1 MQALPAGGVMVAVQ
15 ATEAEVAEVLGDG
28 AEIAAVNGPSSVVIS
43 GDETAVLAAAGALKE
58 LGRKT
63 KRLVVSHAF
72 HSARMEPM
80 LAEFRAV
87 LEGVS
92 YAEPHLPIVSNLT
105 GRVASAGELRR
116 TRGTGCAEVRE
127 AVRFGDACGP
137 ELRAAGVR
145 TFLELGPDSVL
156 TAMVRENAASADVRT
171 VAALPEGWSFEQ
183 GASVPVVFLTAWYG
197 LVELG
202 ALQPGERVLVHAG
215 AGGVGMAA
223 IQIARHL
230 GAEVFATASEG
241 KWEVLRAMGL
251 DDAHIASSRTLDFER
266 KFAGGVDVVLNSLAG
281 EFIDASL
288 RLLRDG
294 GRFLEMGKTD
304 IRDGIE
310 EVAYQAYDLLAAGPD
325 RIGALLREV
334 MPLFASGVLQPLAVR
349 SFDVRR
355 APEAFR
361 FMSQAKHTGK
371 LVLRMPRRLDPDG
384 TVLITGGTGT
394 LGTLVAR
401 HLVAEHGVRNLVLVS
416 RSGGEVP
423 EGLDARV
430 VVEACDVSDREAL
443 AALLER
449 IPTPLTGV
457 VHAAGVLDDGLI
469 ESLTPERLENVLR
482 VKVDGAVNLHELTAN
497 DDLAAFVAFS
507 SIAGLLGNA
516 GQANYAAANTFLDA
530 LAAQRQEA
538 GLSGTS
544 VAWGLWEPSSGMTG
558 GLGRQ
563 DLARMRRSGIVAMSA
578 EEGLALLDAA
588 LHAGDA
594 HLAAVRFDHAELRTG
609 AQSAQGS
616 MPGMLRGLVRAP
628 VRRAAQAAAAASG
641 GQDTLVERLTG
652 LPSAEQDQA
661 LVDMVRTQ
669 AALVLGHTSAELIA
683 PEQTFKA
690 AGFDSLAAV
699 ELRNRLN
706 ATTGLQLSGALTFD
720 HPTPTALAQYLKS
733 RLLGDAPPLPTAPVA
748 AVETDEPIAIV
759 GMACRFPGGVE
770 SPEDLWRLVAEERDA
785 IADFPTDR
793 GWDLDG
799 IYDPDPESLG
809 KTYVRNGGFLD
820 SVADF
825 DAEFFGIS
833 PREALA
839 MDPQQRLLMETSWE
853 AFERA
858 GIDPAALKA
867 SATGV
872 FIGAVSQ
879 DYGPLLSRTSDA
891 VEGYRLT
898 GTTGSVASGRL
909 AYTYGF
915 EGPAV
920 TVDTACSSSLVAL
933 HLAAQA
939 LRRGECTM
947 ALAGGA
953 TIMSSPDMFIEFSR
967 QRGLSDD
974 GRCKAFADSA
984 DGTAWAE
991 GVGVL
996 VVERLSDAVRKGHRV
1011 LAVVR
1016 GSAVNQDGASNG
1028 LTAPNGPSQQRV
1040 IRQALAN
1047 AGLSTGD
1054 VDAVEAHG
1062 TGTMLGDPIEA
1073 QALIDAYGQGRT
1085 VERPL
1090 YLGSLKSNI
1099 GHAQAASG
1107 VGGVI
1112 KTVMALRAGV
1122 LPRTLHVDA
1131 PSSHVDWSAG
1141 AVELLTEAREWPDS
1155 GRPRRAGV
1163 SSFGISGT
1171 NAHVIVEEAPEA
1183 VDAAE
1188 VPAVGGVLPFVV
1200 SGRSVEGLR
1209 AQAERLA
1216 AYVRGGVELSGVA
1229 SALVAGRSALEFR
1242 GVVVAGDRGEL
1253 VAGLEELAA
1262 RESVPGGV
1270 RSSTRPVFVFP
1281 GQGSQWVGMAAGL
1294 LDESA
1299 VFAERI
1305 AACEVALAPHVDW
1318 ELTAVLRSSEEDWL
1332 GRVDVVQPVLWAVMV
1347 SLAGLWE
1354 SFGVRPAAVVGHS
1367 QGEIAAA
1374 CVAGALSLGDAAKV
1388 VALRSQAIVEL
1399 AGTGGMASL
1408 GVPAERAAELIA
1420 PYEGRVSVAAV
1431 NGPGSVT
1438 VAGEPDAL
1446 DALLADCDAADV
1458 WARRVPVDYASHS
1471 AQVESIRDRIL
1482 ADLADL
1488 EPMAPTVPFYSA
1500 VTAER
1505 LETSPLDAA
1514 YWYTN
1519 LRQTVRFEETVRLLL
1534 ADGFDAFVEASAHP
1548 VLTTPVEGTVEDAAV
1563 VLGTLRRDEGDL
1575 RRFTTALGEA
1585 YVQGL
1590 PVDWTPLVGTA
1601 RTTGPDLPTYP
1612 FQRRHYWPATAST
1625 STGDLTSAG
1634 LARAGHPLLGASVPL
1649 ADAEG
1654 LLLTGAL
1661 SLAAHPWLAGHR
1673 VGGTVVLPGAAVVD
1687 LAIRAADEVGCDL
1700 LEELVMEAPLV
1711 IPERGSVQVQVRVER
1726 LEEGGAYGLSIHSRR
1741 ADADTD
1747 APWTRNATAVLAV
1760 RQGSADES
1768 GRFAVWPP
1776 TGAHPID
1783 LDAFYERLAEVGHG
1797 YTGLFRG
1804 LSAAWRVGEDIYAD
1818 VTLPSGEEA
1827 PQGFG
1832 IHPALL
1838 DAALHGVALDNTTD
1852 GQLLVPGRWA
1862 DVSLSATGAT
1872 AVRVRL
1878 ARLGADE
1885 VAVELG
1891 DQTGR
1896 PVMNVGSLLLQRV
1909 SIEQFQETRTGGGM
1923 YRVDWAPVGPVEGEF
1938 PGQVVVLDGDDPE
1951 LGAVEG
1957 APEVVV
1963 LPCFDGSDVHGMA
1976 AGVLG
1981 VVRAWLADARFESSR
1996 LVVVTRGPGGVVSG
2010 LVRSAETEHPG
2021 RFVLVETDGEDW
2033 LADVRTALAVGE
2045 REVAVRDGALS
2056 VPRLVRHAVTD
2067 GEVVSWGEG
2076 AVLITGGTGT
2086 LGGLVA
2092 RHLAMR
2098 HGVRELVLVGRR
2110 GMDAPGVGELVEEL
2124 AALGVSVVVE
2134 ACDAADRDALAGVLE
2149 RIPGRLAGVV
2159 HAAGVLDDG
2168 VVAGMSDDQLH
2179 TVLRAKVDSAVNLH
2193 ELTRDLDLTA
2203 FVLFSSAASVFGT
2216 SGQANYA
2223 AANAFLDALAQ
2234 QRRASGKPAI
2244 SLGWGPW
2251 AQTSG
2256 MTGIAEGTTA
2266 ARALRR
2272 GVRALMNDEG
2282 LALFDDALRSDEAH
2296 LLPVIL
2302 DPVALRARAASG
2314 SLPDVLRG
2322 VVRTTSRR
2330 TASTAAGTD
2339 GSRFA
2344 ARLAALDAPAREA
2357 EILNLVRTN
2366 VSLVLG
2372 HESGQTVEAARAF
2385 RDLGFDSMLAVDLRN
2400 RLNAATGLRLPATLV
2415 FDHPT
2420 LSALARHL
2428 EEALLGS
2435 DTIVAGPA
2443 QTTDATSDDPV
2454 VIVGMA
2460 CRYPGG
2466 VASPE
2471 DLWNL
2476 VAEGRDA
2483 VAGFPE
2489 NRGWDL
2495 ENLYDPDPTALGK
2508 SYASE
2513 GGFLYDAGDF
2523 DADFFGVSPR
2533 EALAM
2538 DPQQRLLLETSWE
2551 AFERAGIDPAGLR
2564 GSRTGVFAGVMYHDY
2579 VDGTGPANA
2588 EVEGYALTGKSGS
2601 AVSGRVAYTFGLEGP
2616 AVTVDTACSSSL
2628 VALHLAAQALRNG
2641 ECTMALVG
2649 GVTVMS
2655 TPEVFVEFSRQR
2667 GLSADGRCKAFS
2679 AAADGTGWAEGVGV
2693 LLVERQSEAV
2703 RLGHRVLAVVR
2714 GSAVN
2719 QDGASNGLTAPNGPS
2734 QQRVIR
2740 QALASAGLGTGDVDA
2755 VEAHGTG
2762 TTLGDPIEA
2771 QALIATYGQG
2781 RQEPLYLGSLKSNI
2795 GHAQAA
2801 AGVAGVIKT
2810 VMAMRAG
2817 VLPQTL
2823 HVTEPSPH
2831 VDWSAGAVELLT
2843 EARQWPETGRPRRAG
2858 VSSFGA
2864 SGTNAHVVLEQGPEP
2879 VPAEPTENDGVT
2891 LPFLVSAKS
2900 ESALRAQA
2908 GRVAQF
2914 LADRPDIALGAVARA
2929 LTWGRAALEYRGV
2942 VLADDRAELASG
2954 LAALASGEAATGKA
2968 RPVGRPVFV
2977 FPGQGSQWVGMAA
2990 GLLDESPVFAE
3001 RIAACEAA
3009 LAPHVDWELTAVLR
3023 SSEEDWLGRV
3033 DVVQPVL
3040 WAVMVSLAALW
3051 ESFGVR
3057 PAAVVGH
3064 SQGEIAA
3071 ACVAGALSLDDAAKV
3086 VALRSQ
3092 AIVELA
3098 GTGGMASLGVPAER
3112 AAELLAPYEGRVS
3125 VAAVNGPG
3133 SVTVAGE
3140 PDALDA
3146 LLADCDAADV
3156 WARRVPVDYASHS
3169 AQVESIRDRILTDLA
3184 DLEPMTPRI
3193 PFYSAVT
3200 AERLE
3205 TTPLDAAYWY
3215 TNLRQTVRFEETVRL
3230 LLADG
3235 FDAFIEAS
3243 AHPVLTTPVEG
3254 TVEDAAVILGTLR
3267 RDEGDLRRFT
3277 TALGEAYANGLAVD
3291 WTPLVG
3297 TPRPADIGLPTY
3309 PFEHQ
3314 HFWLERIPATGDARE
3329 LGLAEA
3335 DHPLLG
3341 AAVRLGGE
3349 LGAVL
3354 TGRVSLRTHPWLRDH
3369 AVAGT
3374 VLLPGTAFV
3383 ELAIRAGDEVG
3394 CGRVAELA
3402 LEAPLVVPEQ
3412 GSVQLQVVVDAPGD
3426 DGERAVSVYGR
3437 TERGGALDDAWTR
3450 HASGVLAPAPDDR
3463 TDGLGTWPPA
3473 GAEPIALDDF
3483 YSALADTGYGYG
3495 PAFQGLRTAWR
3506 SGDDVYAEVT
3516 LPAEPAAQATL
3527 FGLHPALLDAALHA
3541 ASRSG
3546 LDAAPTG
3553 TVRLPFAWSDITL
3566 HASGA
3571 TSLRVRL
3578 TVTGPETLG
3587 VLATDPA
3594 GRPVLSAR
3602 GLTVRPIPL
3611 DRLDLVRHP
3620 AEEAL
3625 FRVDW
3630 TQVEVDGT
3638 GTDRAN
3644 DQVWAVLGD
3653 TADATAALLR
3663 DAHLAAEPYADL
3675 RAARASEGAAPDVVA
3690 LILADS
3696 GDTHGEVRET
3706 LSGLL
3711 AFVQEWLSDEY
3722 FAASRLM
3729 VVTRPRCAP
3738 RQPADRCP
3746 GCSRGSYGPGKRAE
3760 PSRPSPPD
3768 GTTRWPVNSKRSP
3781 RPNRPASCSI
3791 SSAPT

>member
-1 MQALPAGGVMVAVQ
+1 VVWGEGELLGETVFTQAGLFAVEVALFRLVESFGVRPDFLLGHSIGELAAAHVAGVWSLADAAAVVAARGRLMQALSTGGVMVAVQ
-15 ATEAEVAEVLGDG
+15 AAEVEVAEVLGNG

-43 GDETAVLAAAGALKE
+43 GEGTAVLAAADALKE

-63 KRLVVSHAF
+63 KRLSVSHAF

-92 YAEPHLPIVSNLT
+92 YAEPRLPVVSNVS
-105 GRVASAGELRR
+105 GRVASAGEL
-116 TRGTGCAEVRE
+116 TDPEYWVRQVRK
-127 AVRFGDACGP
+127 AVRFGDGVA

-156 TAMVRENAASADVRT
+156 TAMVRENAASVASASVLRSGRPEGEVLLSALALAHVRGCVVDWSGASLPAARADLDLPTYAFQRSRYWLDGALGAPADAAGLGLVAAGHPLVGATVRVAGTGAVMLTGRISLQAQPWLRDHAVAGVVLLPAAAFVELALQAGDRVGLPHVTELTLETPLVIPAQGALALQVHVDPRTADGRRPVGVYSRSETAGEDGEWICHAVGSLGETAESGSDSVFDLSAWPPAGSHPVDTDDFYARAATAGYGYGPAFQGLRALYQGQEGELFAEVAQPAEPAVGADRFGIHPALLDSALHALVAVAPDDDRVRLPFAWHGLTLHATGADTLRVRLAPVDGDADSILVQVADGTGRPVLSAATLDVRTADPTRLTGVPSATDALYPVVWTPIGTAPAERTDDDPELTFHHCVPTGGADADLAGAAKAATLEALTALQAWLAGTASASACFVVVTRGAVAAAPGDPLAGLSQAPVWGLVRAAQSEHPGRFLLIDIDAETTTEDLTGVARAALASGETQVAVRAGTVLTPRLTRPGRNGTLTPPASDTWRLGVSDEGTIEGLTLTETSAQPLGPGQVRVEVRAAGLNFRDVLIALGMYPGAATMGGEGAGVVTEAGPGVSGFAVGDRVFGMLPSFGPVAVADVRT
-171 VAALPEGWSFEQ
+171 VAPLPEGWSFEQ

-202 ALQPGERVLVHAG
+202 GLRPGERVLVHAG

-241 KWEVLRAMGL
+241 KWDTLRAMGL
-251 DDAHIASSRTLDFER
+251 DDSHIASSRTLDFEQ

-281 EFIDASL
+281 EFIDASV

-310 EVAYQAYDLLAAGPD
+310 GVAYQAYDLLAAGPD

-361 FMSQAKHTGK
+361 FMSQARHTGK

-394 LGTLVAR
+394 LGRLVAR

-443 AALLER
+443 AAVLER

-482 VKVDGAVNLHELTAN
+482 VKVDGAVNLHELTAGH
-497 DDLAAFVAFS
+497 DLAAFVVFS

-594 HLAAVRFDHAELRTG
+594 HLAAARFDHAELRAG
-609 AQSAQGS
+609 AQSAQGPV
-616 MPGMLRGLVRAP
+616 PGVLRGLVRAP

-641 GQDTLVERLTG
+641 GQNTLVERLAG

-669 AALVLGHTSAELIA
+669 AALVLGHTSAELIG

-706 ATTGLQLSGALTFD
+706 ATTDLQLSGALTFD

-733 RLLGDAPPLPTAPVA
+733 RLLGDAPPPPTAPVA

-785 IADFPTDR
+785 ITDFPTDR

-953 TIMSSPDMFIEFSR
+953 TIMSSPEMFIEFSR

-1047 AGLSTGD
+1047 AGLGTGD

-1062 TGTMLGDPIEA
+1062 TGTTLGDPIEA

-1085 VERPL
+1085 AERPL

-1183 VDAAE
+1183 VDAVE

-1242 GVVVAGDRGEL
+1242 GVVVAADRGEL

-1262 RESVPGGV
+1262 RESVPGGA
-1270 RSSTRPVFVFP
+1270 RSASRPVFVFP

-1305 AACEVALAPHVDW
+1305 AACETALAPYVDW
-1318 ELTAVLRSSEEDWL
+1318 ELREVLRSSEEDWM

-1374 CVAGALSLGDAAKV
+1374 CVAGALSLDDAAKV

-1408 GVPAERAAELIA
+1408 GVSAERAAELIA

-1446 DALLADCDAADV
+1446 DALLADCDAAGV

-1505 LETSPLDAA
+1505 LETAALDAA

-1534 ADGFDAFVEASAHP
+1534 ADGFDAFIETSAHP

-1563 VLGTLRRDEGDL
+1563 VLGTLRRHEGDL

-1585 YVQGL
+1585 YVHGL

-1612 FQRRHYWPATAST
+1612 FQRRHYWPTTAST

-1634 LARAGHPLLGASVPL
+1634 LARADHPLLGASVPL

-1687 LAIRAADEVGCDL
+1687 LAIHAADEVGCDL
-1700 LEELVMEAPLV
+1700 LEELVTEVPLV

-1726 LEEGGAYGLSIHSRR
+1726 LEQDGAYGLSIHSRR

-1747 APWTRNATAVLAV
+1747 DPWTRNATAVLAV
-1760 RQGSADES
+1760 RQGSDDES
-1768 GRFAVWPP
+1768 GRFEVWPP
-1776 TGAHPID
+1776 TGARPID
-1783 LDAFYERLAEVGHG
+1783 LDAFYDRLAEVGHG
-1797 YTGLFRG
+1797 YEGLFRG
-1804 LSAAWRVGEDIYAD
+1804 LVAAWRVGEDVYAD

-1923 YRVDWAPVGPVEGEF
+1923 YRVDRAPVGSVEGEF
-1938 PGQVVVLDGDDPE
+1938 SGQVVVLDGDAPD

-1981 VVRAWLADARFESSR
+1981 VVRAWLADARFEASR
-1996 LVVVTRGPGGVVSG
+1996 LVVVTRGPG
-2010 LVRSAETEHPG
+2010 
-2021 RFVLVETDGEDW
+2021 
-2033 LADVRTALAVGE
+2033 
-2045 REVAVRDGALS
+2045 
-2056 VPRLVRHAVTD
+2056 
-2067 GEVVSWGEG
+2067 
-2076 AVLITGGTGT
+2076 
-2086 LGGLVA
+2086 
-2092 RHLAMR
+2092 
-2098 HGVRELVLVGRR
+2098 
-2110 GMDAPGVGELVEEL
+2110 
-2124 AALGVSVVVE
+2124 
-2134 ACDAADRDALAGVLE
+2134 
-2149 RIPGRLAGVV
+2149 
-2159 HAAGVLDDG
+2159 
-2168 VVAGMSDDQLH
+2168 
-2179 TVLRAKVDSAVNLH
+2179 
-2193 ELTRDLDLTA
+2193 
-2203 FVLFSSAASVFGT
+2203 
-2216 SGQANYA
+2216 
-2223 AANAFLDALAQ
+2223 
-2234 QRRASGKPAI
+2234 
-2244 SLGWGPW
+2244 
-2251 AQTSG
+2251 
-2256 MTGIAEGTTA
+2256 
-2266 ARALRR
+2266 
-2272 GVRALMNDEG
+2272 
-2282 LALFDDALRSDEAH
+2282 
-2296 LLPVIL
+2296 
-2302 DPVALRARAASG
+2302 
-2314 SLPDVLRG
+2314 
-2322 VVRTTSRR
+2322 
-2330 TASTAAGTD
+2330 
-2339 GSRFA
+2339 
-2344 ARLAALDAPAREA
+2344 
-2357 EILNLVRTN
+2357 
-2366 VSLVLG
+2366 
-2372 HESGQTVEAARAF
+2372 
-2385 RDLGFDSMLAVDLRN
+2385 
-2400 RLNAATGLRLPATLV
+2400 
-2415 FDHPT
+2415 
-2420 LSALARHL
+2420 
-2428 EEALLGS
+2428 
-2435 DTIVAGPA
+2435 
-2443 QTTDATSDDPV
+2443 
-2454 VIVGMA
+2454 
-2460 CRYPGG
+2460 
-2466 VASPE
+2466 
-2471 DLWNL
+2471 
-2476 VAEGRDA
+2476 
-2483 VAGFPE
+2483 
-2489 NRGWDL
+2489 
-2495 ENLYDPDPTALGK
+2495 
-2508 SYASE
+2508 
-2513 GGFLYDAGDF
+2513 
-2523 DADFFGVSPR
+2523 
-2533 EALAM
+2533 
-2538 DPQQRLLLETSWE
+2538 
-2551 AFERAGIDPAGLR
+2551 
-2564 GSRTGVFAGVMYHDY
+2564 
-2579 VDGTGPANA
+2579 
-2588 EVEGYALTGKSGS
+2588 
-2601 AVSGRVAYTFGLEGP
+2601 
-2616 AVTVDTACSSSL
+2616 
-2628 VALHLAAQALRNG
+2628 
-2641 ECTMALVG
+2641 
-2649 GVTVMS
+2649 
-2655 TPEVFVEFSRQR
+2655 
-2667 GLSADGRCKAFS
+2667 
-2679 AAADGTGWAEGVGV
+2679 
-2693 LLVERQSEAV
+2693 
-2703 RLGHRVLAVVR
+2703 
-2714 GSAVN
+2714 
-2719 QDGASNGLTAPNGPS
+2719 
-2734 QQRVIR
+2734 
-2740 QALASAGLGTGDVDA
+2740 
-2755 VEAHGTG
+2755 
-2762 TTLGDPIEA
+2762 
-2771 QALIATYGQG
+2771 
-2781 RQEPLYLGSLKSNI
+2781 
-2795 GHAQAA
+2795 
-2801 AGVAGVIKT
+2801 
-2810 VMAMRAG
+2810 
-2817 VLPQTL
+2817 
-2823 HVTEPSPH
+2823 
-2831 VDWSAGAVELLT
+2831 
-2843 EARQWPETGRPRRAG
+2843 
-2858 VSSFGA
+2858 
-2864 SGTNAHVVLEQGPEP
+2864 
-2879 VPAEPTENDGVT
+2879 
-2891 LPFLVSAKS
+2891 
-2900 ESALRAQA
+2900 
-2908 GRVAQF
+2908 
-2914 LADRPDIALGAVARA
+2914 
-2929 LTWGRAALEYRGV
+2929 
-2942 VLADDRAELASG
+2942 
-2954 LAALASGEAATGKA
+2954 
-2968 RPVGRPVFV
+2968 
-2977 FPGQGSQWVGMAA
+2977 
-2990 GLLDESPVFAE
+2990 
-3001 RIAACEAA
+3001 
-3009 LAPHVDWELTAVLR
+3009 
-3023 SSEEDWLGRV
+3023 
-3033 DVVQPVL
+3033 
-3040 WAVMVSLAALW
+3040 
-3051 ESFGVR
+3051 
-3057 PAAVVGH
+3057 
-3064 SQGEIAA
+3064 
-3071 ACVAGALSLDDAAKV
+3071 
-3086 VALRSQ
+3086 
-3092 AIVELA
+3092 
-3098 GTGGMASLGVPAER
+3098 
-3112 AAELLAPYEGRVS
+3112 
-3125 VAAVNGPG
+3125 
-3133 SVTVAGE
+3133 
-3140 PDALDA
+3140 
-3146 LLADCDAADV
+3146 
-3156 WARRVPVDYASHS
+3156 
-3169 AQVESIRDRILTDLA
+3169 
-3184 DLEPMTPRI
+3184 
-3193 PFYSAVT
+3193 
-3200 AERLE
+3200 
-3205 TTPLDAAYWY
+3205 
-3215 TNLRQTVRFEETVRL
+3215 
-3230 LLADG
+3230 
-3235 FDAFIEAS
+3235 
-3243 AHPVLTTPVEG
+3243 
-3254 TVEDAAVILGTLR
+3254 
-3267 RDEGDLRRFT
+3267 
-3277 TALGEAYANGLAVD
+3277 
-3291 WTPLVG
+3291 
-3297 TPRPADIGLPTY
+3297 
-3309 PFEHQ
+3309 
-3314 HFWLERIPATGDARE
+3314 
-3329 LGLAEA
+3329 
-3335 DHPLLG
+3335 
-3341 AAVRLGGE
+3341 
-3349 LGAVL
+3349 
-3354 TGRVSLRTHPWLRDH
+3354 
-3369 AVAGT
+3369 
-3374 VLLPGTAFV
+3374 
-3383 ELAIRAGDEVG
+3383 
-3394 CGRVAELA
+3394 
-3402 LEAPLVVPEQ
+3402 
-3412 GSVQLQVVVDAPGD
+3412 
-3426 DGERAVSVYGR
+3426 
-3437 TERGGALDDAWTR
+3437 
-3450 HASGVLAPAPDDR
+3450 
-3463 TDGLGTWPPA
+3463 
-3473 GAEPIALDDF
+3473 
-3483 YSALADTGYGYG
+3483 
-3495 PAFQGLRTAWR
+3495 
-3506 SGDDVYAEVT
+3506 
-3516 LPAEPAAQATL
+3516 
-3527 FGLHPALLDAALHA
+3527 
-3541 ASRSG
+3541 
-3546 LDAAPTG
+3546 
-3553 TVRLPFAWSDITL
+3553 
-3566 HASGA
+3566 
-3571 TSLRVRL
+3571 
-3578 TVTGPETLG
+3578 
-3587 VLATDPA
+3587 
-3594 GRPVLSAR
+3594 
-3602 GLTVRPIPL
+3602 
-3611 DRLDLVRHP
+3611 
-3620 AEEAL
+3620 
-3625 FRVDW
+3625 
-3630 TQVEVDGT
+3630 
-3638 GTDRAN
+3638 
-3644 DQVWAVLGD
+3644 
-3653 TADATAALLR
+3653 
-3663 DAHLAAEPYADL
+3663 
-3675 RAARASEGAAPDVVA
+3675 
-3690 LILADS
+3690 
-3696 GDTHGEVRET
+3696 
-3706 LSGLL
+3706 
-3711 AFVQEWLSDEY
+3711 
-3722 FAASRLM
+3722 
-3729 VVTRPRCAP
+3729 
-3738 RQPADRCP
+3738 
-3746 GCSRGSYGPGKRAE
+3746 
-3760 PSRPSPPD
+3760 
-3768 GTTRWPVNSKRSP
+3768 
-3781 RPNRPASCSI
+3781 
-3791 SSAPT
+3791 